1 MAAAGLTQATQTL
14 AKLLLEVGE
23 EREEELHPSSRFLN
37 SYRYLTEAEH
47 NRKLAGQGAQE
58 EN

>member
-1 MAAAGLTQATQTL
+1 MAAAGLTQAIQTL

-23 EREEELHPSSRFLN
+23 EREELHPSSRFLN

-47 NRKLAGQGAQE
+47 NRKLTGKDA
-58 EN
+58 